1 MALSAKINVPA
12 DVTRGA
18 VGFMQ
23 RILGPVAEA
32 SDFLSDKIRYF
43 RFRSAVRTI
52 ERAREITEQSGI
64 RPKEIPLKFLVPF
77 FEECSYEEED
87 SPLVEQWARLLAEA
101 SKEFSSLH
109 MAIKDVL
116 KNISA
121 AEAKIIEYLG
131 TQIQETYFQDDIGA
145 HDIIESSAG
154 YARRALSDFITKLP
168 ELPGERE
175 VEYLM
180 GTFVEGKPIL
190 PLYCHLP
197 SGHLGVSQLLE
208 SNVLHQ
214 QRGPLYLLE
223 RLGLVKSMEYRQQYS
238 SHPDFPEFIF
248 SWLQLTPFGL
258 DIYQHC
264 VQKSSQKKSKASS
277 KKKKRS
283 KPADAEI

>member
-1 MALSAKINVPA
+1 
-12 DVTRGA
+12 
-18 VGFMQ
+18 
-23 RILGPVAEA
+23 LGPVAEA

-52 ERAREITEQSGI
+52 ERAREIIRQRGI
-64 RPKEIPLKFLVPF
+64 RPKEIPLKFLIPF
-77 FEECSYEEED
+77 LEECSYEEED
-87 SPLVEQWARLLAEA
+87 SPLVEQWARLLADA

-116 KNISA
+116 KNISG

-131 TQIQETYFQDDIGA
+131 SQVQETYFQDDLRA

-154 YARRALSDFITKLP
+154 YVRRALSDLITKLS

-175 VEYLM
+175 VQYLM
-180 GTFVEGKPIL
+180 GAFVEGKPVL

-197 SGHLGVSQLLE
+197 SGHLGVTQVLE
-208 SNVLHQ
+208 SNVLHE
-214 QRGPLYLLE
+214 QRGSLYLLE

-248 SWLQLTPFGL
+248 AWLQLTPFGL
-258 DIYQHC
+258 EIYQHC
-264 VQKSSQKKSKASS
+264 VQKASQKKGKRSS
-277 KKKKRS
+277 AKKKRS
-283 KPADAEI
+283 GAGDAKK